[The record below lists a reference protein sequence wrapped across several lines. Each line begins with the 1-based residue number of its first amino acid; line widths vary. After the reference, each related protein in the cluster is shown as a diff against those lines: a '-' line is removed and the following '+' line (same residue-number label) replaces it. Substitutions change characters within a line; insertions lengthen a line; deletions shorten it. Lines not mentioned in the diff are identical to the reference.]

1 MLAVGSFHVPDY
13 RISPSPSR
21 HCARPPVN
29 RTIPRMKNWTLRAR
43 LTTLLAT
50 ILCLFT
56 VLSTVAYLTSS
67 RAEDS
72 LETAFAEELS
82 FLADLPAQR
91 ARLRSI
97 DVDSD
102 TYLLT
107 RSEEWLTRRR
117 AALADFREWQ
127 TRLGARLPAGP
138 QAAEWNAVGSAFE
151 RYASAQ
157 DAMLRRARA
166 GSMTLN
172 EATRLALAKEQVD
185 ELIERMVRFGRFGF
199 EAMDRQRRAA
209 RRAAF
214 LTFGFILGIGI
225 LGAVALAAAISQ
237 IIVYPVLRLRDQAL
251 DWRLGNS
258 WTFSDGDVPREV
270 RELMEAM
277 RTMAHTL
284 NEQFERERQTSRLKS
299 QLVSGVSHEFNNAL
313 SVIHT
318 AHVLL
323 MENDASPA
331 DAPWHEMMEANIRAL
346 SAMATNLLNLGRLE
360 AGKFDLDLQ
369 RVELAPLLH
378 GTFERL
384 GVIGK
389 RKKLELKLDIADG
402 LPAVNGD
409 ADALPLVVAN
419 LLTNAFKYTPESGAV
434 TLGARR
440 RADGRVEVFVAD
452 TGIGVAPEDR
462 EKIFSGY
469 YRTEQGKKTAKG
481 FGVGLALSRMI
492 LDAHGT
498 TLELESAPGKGSRF
512 SFALAPFA

>member
-1 MLAVGSFHVPDY
+1 M
-13 RISPSPSR
+13 
-21 HCARPPVN
+21 
-29 RTIPRMKNWTLRAR
+29 
-43 LTTLLAT
+43 
-50 ILCLFT
+50 FT
-56 VLSTVAYLTSS
+56 VLSTVAYLVSS
-67 RAEDS
+67 REEDR

-91 ARLRSI
+91 ARLRRI
-97 DVDSD
+97 DVDTDSF
-102 TYLLT
+102 LLT
-107 RSEEWLTRRR
+107 RGEEWLARRR
-117 AALADFREWQ
+117 AAIADFREWH
-127 TRLGARLPAGP
+127 ARLSARLLPGP
-138 QAAEWNAVGSAFE
+138 QAEEWNAVGAAFE
-151 RYASAQ
+151 RYAQAQ
-157 DAMLRRARA
+157 DELLRRVHA
-166 GSMTLN
+166 GTMTVN

-185 ELIERMVRFGRFGF
+185 ELIERMVRFGRLGF
-199 EAMDRQRRAA
+199 ERMDLQRRSA
-209 RRAAF
+209 RRAA
-214 LTFGFILGIGI
+214 LVTFGFILGIGI
-225 LGAVALAAAISQ
+225 LGAIALAAAISQ
-237 IIVYPVLRLRDQAL
+237 IVVNPVLRLRDQAL

-258 WTFSDGDVPREV
+258 WTFADGDVPREV

-284 NEQFERERQTSRLKS
+284 NEQFERERQTNRLKS

-318 AHVLL
+318 AHILL
-323 MENDASPA
+323 MENDSSPA
-331 DAPWHEMMEANIRAL
+331 DTPWHEMMEANIRAL

-369 RVELAPLLH
+369 RVDLGPLLH

-389 RKKLELKLDIADG
+389 RKKLALKEELAAG
-402 LPAVNGD
+402 LPAVSAD

-419 LLTNAFKYTPESGAV
+419 LLTNAFKYTPEGGAV

-440 RADGRVEVFVAD
+440 RPDGRVEVFVAD

-469 YRTEQGKKTAKG
+469 YRTEQSKKTAKG

-498 TLELESAPGKGSRF
+498 ALELDSAPGAGSRF
-512 SFALAPFA
+512 SFVLEPFA

>member
-1 MLAVGSFHVPDY
+1 
-13 RISPSPSR
+13 
-21 HCARPPVN
+21 
-29 RTIPRMKNWTLRAR
+29 MKNWTLRAR
-43 LTTLLAT
+43 LTTLLAAV
-50 ILCLFT
+50 LCLYT

-67 RAEDS
+67 RAEDR
-72 LETAFAEELS
+72 LETAFGEELS

-91 ARLRSI
+91 SRLRQI
-97 DVDSD
+97 DVDADS
-102 TYLLT
+102 YLLT
-107 RSEEWLTRRR
+107 RREEWLARRR
-117 AALADFREWQ
+117 GAVADFREWHA
-127 TRLGARLPAGP
+127 RLGSRLPGGP
-138 QAAEWNAVGSAFE
+138 QSVEWNAVGAAFE

-157 DAMLRRARA
+157 DALLKRVRE

-185 ELIERMVRFGRFGF
+185 ELIERMTRFGRLGF
-199 EAMDRQRRAA
+199 ERMDRQRRNA
-209 RRAAF
+209 RTAAF
-214 LTFGFILGIGI
+214 ATFGFILVIGI

-237 IIVYPVLRLRDQAL
+237 AVVAPVLRLRDQAL
-251 DWRLGNS
+251 AWRLGNS

-270 RELMEAM
+270 HELMEAM

-284 NEQFERERQTSRLKS
+284 NEQFERERQTNRLKS

-318 AHVLL
+318 AHILL
-323 MENDASPA
+323 MEHDNSP
-331 DAPWHEMMEANIRAL
+331 DDSPWHEMMEANIRAL

-389 RKKLELKLDIADG
+389 RKKLTLKLDLEKH
-402 LPAVNGD
+402 LPAVSGD
-409 ADALPLVVAN
+409 PDALPLVVAN
-419 LLTNAFKYTPESGAV
+419 LLTNAFKYTPEGGAV

-440 RADGRVEVFVAD
+440 RPDGRGEVSVSD

-469 YRTEQGKKTAKG
+469 YRTEESKKTAKG

-492 LDAHGT
+492 LDAHHT
-498 TLELESAPGKGSRF
+498 ALELQSAAGKGSRF
-512 SFALAPFA
+512 FFALKPWS

>member
-1 MLAVGSFHVPDY
+1 
-13 RISPSPSR
+13 
-21 HCARPPVN
+21 
-29 RTIPRMKNWTLRAR
+29 MKHWSLRAR
-43 LTTLLAT
+43 LTTILAGV
-50 ILCLFT
+50 LCLYT

-67 RAEDS
+67 RAEDR

-91 ARLRSI
+91 ARLRQI
-97 DVDSD
+97 DVDADS
-102 TYLLT
+102 YLLT

-117 AALADFREWQ
+117 SALADFREWQ
-127 TRLGARLPAGP
+127 ARLGTRLPPGP
-138 QAAEWNAVGSAFE
+138 QSVEWNAVGAAFE
-151 RYASAQ
+151 RYAWAQ
-157 DAMLRRARA
+157 DAMLKRVRA
-166 GSMTLN
+166 GTMTLN
-172 EATRLALAKEQVD
+172 EATRLALAKEQID
-185 ELIERMVRFGRFGF
+185 ELIERMVRFGRLGF

-209 RRAAF
+209 RRATF
-214 LTFGFILGIGI
+214 LTFGFILGIGM

-237 IIVYPVLRLRDQAL
+237 IIVNPVLRLRDQAL
-251 DWRLGNS
+251 NWRLGNT

-270 RELMEAM
+270 HELMEAM

-284 NEQFERERQTSRLKS
+284 NDQFERERQTNRLKS

-318 AHVLL
+318 AHILL
-323 MENDASPA
+323 MENDSSPA
-331 DAPWHEMMEANIRAL
+331 DTPWHEMMEANIRAL

-369 RVELAPLLH
+369 RVELAPLLR

-389 RKKLELKLDIADG
+389 RKKLELKLDVADDLPSVIA
-402 LPAVNGD
+402 D

-419 LLTNAFKYTPESGAV
+419 LLTNAFKYTPEGGSV

-440 RADGRVEVFVAD
+440 RPDGRVEVWLSD

-492 LDAHGT
+492 LDAHRT

-512 SFALAPFA
+512 FFALAPFA